1 MGTLEEVFAAAD
13 YLTLHVGLTPQTFGM
28 INSES
33 IRTMKKGA
41 RLVNCARG
49 ELVKESDLAQAL
61 KAGHLAGAALDVFTE
76 EPLKNSPLAALD
88 NVILTP
94 HVGGSTQELEACW
107 LPDCPPGEGVSEAR
121 CFSMRS
127 TSRPFGMKNTW
138 DT

>member
-1 MGTLEEVFAAAD
+1 MKLVAHDPFVSAAFAKEQGIRMGTLEEVFAAAD

-61 KAGHLAGAALDVFTE
+61 KAGHLAGAALDVFTGRTVE
-76 EPLKNSPLAALD
+76 EFALGRAGQRH
-88 NVILTP
+88 P
-94 HVGGSTQELEACW
+94 HASRRRLDAGSSRSCGCTR
-107 LPDCPPGEGVSEAR
+107 LP
-121 CFSMRS
+121 
-127 TSRPFGMKNTW
+127 SR
-138 DT
+138 